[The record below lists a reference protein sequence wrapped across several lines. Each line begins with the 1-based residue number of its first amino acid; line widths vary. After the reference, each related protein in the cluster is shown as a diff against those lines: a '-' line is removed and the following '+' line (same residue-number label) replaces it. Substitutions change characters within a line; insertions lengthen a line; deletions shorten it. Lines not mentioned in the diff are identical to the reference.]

1 MKAQWPEIIRR
12 YCYLEGDFQVSHGP
26 DAKEYIDL
34 WRLTLQH
41 GFVEMLAHALV
52 DKFPYLRN
60 ATAIGGPAMGSLPI
74 SLSIARYL
82 GKQQK
87 VFVVRDRPKLYGT
100 KRAVEGPLLT
110 KDDQIVFIEDTT
122 STGTSMLDAISTLFS
137 VFTHCPLPPIIGL
150 ISVVERGEG
159 ATDLLGRH
167 GLSLDYLVHV
177 EQIQNPQ
184 GELM

>member
-1 MKAQWPEIIRR
+1 MKVQWPEIIRR
-12 YCYLEGDFQVSHGP
+12 YCYLEGDFKVSHGP

-87 VFVVRDRPKLYGT
+87 VFAIRDRPKLYGT
-100 KRAVEGPLLT
+100 RRAIEGPTLT
-110 KDDQIVFIEDTT
+110 SKDSFVFIEDTT
-122 STGTSMLDAISTLFS
+122 STGTSLLEAIETLYRELPSF
-137 VFTHCPLPPIIGL
+137 PLNILGV
-150 ISVVERGEG
+150 ISVIERGEG
-159 ATDLLGRH
+159 AVRLMNLH
-167 GLSLDYLVHV
+167 GTPLDHFLHV
-177 EQIQNPQ
+177 EQIRNPQ
-184 GELM
+184 GVLM